1 MDRQN
6 KNEAVLQER
15 DESGKL
21 IRETKQRLSK
31 FFGPVRRRT
40 RVRTRWQR
48 AKLMEI
54 WPGEDLEV
62 IISMAYL
69 HGIIEAGEPI

>member
-1 MDRQN
+1 MDRQK

-31 FFGPVRRRT
+31 FFGLVRRRT
-40 RVRTRWQR
+40 RVRTRWQQ
-48 AKLMEI
+48 ANLMEI

-62 IISMAYL
+62 IIWMAYL